1 MSDENQNNTNNA
13 NKNAFDCLRAIEDA
27 FPNNERFTI
36 GDYTPSFRSFP
47 GGVSGLR
54 RTVFI
59 CASKV
64 DALVET
70 TTTTAAKTTTMKEQQ
85 QQQREED
92 KVKEEEETKNT
103 RWCFPSPRHCRS
115 VYMARDA
122 AFRASLLRRRTFRAF
137 YTFSAREF

>member
-1 MSDENQNNTNNA
+1 MSDENQNNTNNT
-13 NKNAFDCLRAIEDA
+13 NKNAFDCLRAIENA

-36 GDYTPSFRSFP
+36 GDLHAIVPEFP

-92 KVKEEEETKNT
+92 KVKEEEETKKYEVV
-103 RWCFPSPRHCRS
+103 FSFPRHCRS

-122 AFRASLLRRRTFRAF
+122 AFRASLLRGERF
-137 YTFSAREF
+137 ARFTRFCA

>member
-1 MSDENQNNTNNA
+1 MSDENQNNTNT
-13 NKNAFDCLRAIEDA
+13 NKNAFDCLRAIENA

-36 GDYTPSFRSFP
+36 GDLHAIVPEFP

-85 QQQREED
+85 QREEEEE
-92 KVKEEEETKNT
+92 KEEEEKKNT
-103 RWCFPSPRHCRS
+103 RWCFPSRDTVDRS
-115 VYMARDA
+115 TWREMPLFA
-122 AFRASLLRRRTFRAF
+122 LLC
-137 YTFSAREF
+137 

>member
-1 MSDENQNNTNNA
+1 MSDENQNNTNT
-13 NKNAFDCLRAIEDA
+13 NKNAFDCLRAIENA

-36 GDYTPSFRSFP
+36 GDLHAIVPEFP

-85 QQQREED
+85 QR
-92 KVKEEEETKNT
+92 EEEEE
-103 RWCFPSPRHCRS
+103 
-115 VYMARDA
+115 
-122 AFRASLLRRRTFRAF
+122 RRRRRKKIRGGVFLPETLSIGLHGARCR
-137 YTFSAREF
+137 FSRFFVEKTNVSRVLHVFAREF

>member
-1 MSDENQNNTNNA
+1 MSDENQNNTNNT
-13 NKNAFDCLRAIEDA
+13 NKNAFDCLRAIENA

-36 GDYTPSFRSFP
+36 GDLHAIVPEFP

-85 QQQREED
+85 QHSEKKTKSKKKKKR
-92 KVKEEEETKNT
+92 KNT
-103 RWCFPSPRHCRS
+103 RWCFPSRDTVDRS
-115 VYMARDA
+115 TWREMPLFA
-122 AFRASLLRRRTFRAF
+122 LLC
-137 YTFSAREF
+137 